1 MVPYSNSTHFEHT
14 AFATRTFFTPR
25 RNVCWR
31 SYSEF
36 DQSED
41 DDVGET
47 HVGGVLSLGEIL
59 ERCWLER
66 CLLERCLLKRCEG
79 KGSFDTQH
87 ICCWSTELDRTLFP
101 NLCPF
106 PSAPTRSVACKG
118 IIPSWPEGIE
128 ATS

>member
-47 HVGGVLSLGEIL
+47 HVGGVLSLG
-59 ERCWLER
+59 
-66 CLLERCLLKRCEG
+66 
-79 KGSFDTQH
+79 
-87 ICCWSTELDRTLFP
+87 
-101 NLCPF
+101 
-106 PSAPTRSVACKG
+106 G
-118 IIPSWPEGIE
+118 IFGEMLVGE
-128 ATS
+128 VLVGEMFVEEM